1 MSMEIRLRTDAPE
14 FYNDIAEMFR
24 LVWGQDSSVYME
36 GHTAPAAAQADLLCV
51 HRSGDTDYTF
61 DNAVYCLL
69 RSPDG
74 GVRLLRCRSCTPY
87 RAQAALEHKRYRKR
101 AAKNAFFD
109 CLRPVAPA
117 ALPWGSLTGIRPTRL
132 LYEYL
137 GKGYTSQQGIDGLCA
152 DFHLHPD
159 KAQLLAD
166 IVATQREAMA
176 DAQPRDIDVYI
187 GIPFCPSRCSYCS
200 FAAMDIN
207 KAAKLV
213 SPYLDA
219 LRREIACAGDIV
231 RRQGLRLRCLYFG
244 GGTPTALT
252 SAQLGSLLD
261 ACADAFGDGFCEV
274 TVEAGRPDTLT
285 PDMVDMLGERG
296 VTRVSVNPQTLCD
309 ETLLRIGR
317 GHTCRDVYAAYA
329 MVRERLR
336 VQVNMDLI
344 LGLPGES
351 LDTMMASLEGALAL
365 APENITVHTLA
376 LKRASKLMEQG
387 AAHADEGGVATAVTA
402 NEARLAAAGYA
413 PYYLYRQKYM
423 AGRLENVGYT
433 LPGGACLYNIH
444 TMEETTG
451 VIALGAG
458 GISKRIFDREL
469 RIERQ
474 PNPRDVAWYLQSLES
489 IIEKKRRFFG

>member
-274 TVEAGRPDTLT
+274 TVEAGR
-285 PDMVDMLGERG
+285 
-296 VTRVSVNPQTLCD
+296 
-309 ETLLRIGR
+309 
-317 GHTCRDVYAAYA
+317 
-329 MVRERLR
+329 
-336 VQVNMDLI
+336 
-344 LGLPGES
+344 
-351 LDTMMASLEGALAL
+351 
-365 APENITVHTLA
+365 
-376 LKRASKLMEQG
+376 
-387 AAHADEGGVATAVTA
+387 
-402 NEARLAAAGYA
+402 
-413 PYYLYRQKYM
+413 
-423 AGRLENVGYT
+423 LENVGYT